1 VTTTLLQ
8 AQFLAKRAELSG
20 LLGRLREVVAQCGRS
35 DLVQIAETLLA
46 HVAEP
51 FLFVVV
57 GEVKTGKSSLINA
70 LLGAQVTEVAP
81 DPCTDRIR
89 IIARGETP
97 GEIPAGSL
105 VTRVAMDNPI
115 LDGLAIVDTPGVDS
129 IIDRHQ
135 EITEDF
141 IPRADLVLF
150 VFSALNPYSRSA
162 WEFFGLVSDS
172 WRRNVAFALS
182 QADLASP
189 EQIAVNT
196 ARLRELAGER
206 GIPDPTIFLISSTT
220 SASDPEAGGIEALR
234 RHIREMTADGGHFA
248 GKLEAT
254 RRSAL
259 QVLSSLGQT
268 LEVQERELAADTAE
282 AARIE
287 HRLEASRQA
296 AGREVEVLRTRVEAA
311 YARLSGEFET
321 AFAAELTFG
330 GMIGR
335 SITGLWRRKE
345 TSGPAV
351 RLRELGETF
360 GRDLEREVDG
370 IARQGAVH
378 IFESV
383 SGSVRTLAE
392 ELRLRRFSETGQ
404 EADAL
409 TAQRDR
415 VLAEVADRIEA
426 LLAEGGPMAGL
437 DPKRVT
443 GMDPKA
449 AVGGALMV
457 LGTIF
462 VMSVKGAVIDVTGG
476 VLAALGALLAGS
488 ALFWQRPRVLA
499 EMRRRLVAG
508 GERLRQELIERLTAR
523 LDRIFREV
531 AERFEPFFADIQAR
545 RATLAELSARRADLD
560 TALGAFDPK

>member
-1 VTTTLLQ
+1 VTTTLLE
-8 AQFLAKRAELSG
+8 AQFLAKRADLSG
-20 LLGRLREVVAQCGRS
+20 LLGRLREVVAQCGRA
-35 DLVQIAETLLA
+35 DLVQLAESLLA

-89 IIARGETP
+89 IICRGETP
-97 GEIPAGSL
+97 GEIPAGPL
-105 VTRVAMDNPI
+105 LTRVFLDNPI

-135 EITEDF
+135 EITEEF

-162 WEFFGLVSDS
+162 WDFLGLVSDA

-220 SASDPEAGGIEALR
+220 SVGDPVAGGIEALR
-234 RHIREMTADGGHFA
+234 DHIRNMTAGGGHFA
-248 GKLEAT
+248 DKLEAT

-259 QVLSSLGQT
+259 HVLASLGQS
-268 LEVQERELAADTAE
+268 LDAQERELAADTAE
-282 AARIE
+282 AAHIE

-335 SITGLWRRKE
+335 SLTGLWRRKDKA
-345 TSGPAV
+345 GPVV
-351 RLRELGETF
+351 RMQELGATF

-383 SGSVRTLAE
+383 SGSVRTLADT
-392 ELRLRRFSETGQ
+392 LRQRRFAGAGPET
-404 EADAL
+404 DAM

-415 VLAEVADRIEA
+415 VLAEVADRVEA

-437 DPKRVT
+437 DPKSVS
-443 GMDPKA
+443 GLDPKA

-476 VLAALGALLAGS
+476 VVAALGALLAGT
-488 ALFWQRPRVLA
+488 ALFWQRPRVLR
-499 EMRRRLVAG
+499 EMRRRLAAG
-508 GERLRQELIERLTAR
+508 GDRLRQELIERLSAR

-531 AERFEPFFADIQAR
+531 GERFEPFFNDIEAR
-545 RATLAELSARRADLD
+545 RATLAELSARHAALEA
-560 TALGAFDPK
+560 ALGAFDPK